1 MSDGIVLW
9 RVWIMW
15 GRSVK
20 VLIFPVLVA
29 VGSTG
34 KWLVSIRPHSHMT
47 FISVWASVCIS
58 FPKVIVGV
66 IAIYASILVNNVIA
80 TTLIAVKAWPV
91 CS

>member
-1 MSDGIVLW
+1 
-9 RVWIMW
+9 
-15 GRSVK
+15 
-20 VLIFPVLVA
+20 
-29 VGSTG
+29 
-34 KWLVSIRPHSHMT
+34 MT

-58 FPKVIVGV
+58 FPKVTVGV